1 MKYLDKIY
9 KESEVSWF
17 TPVEIFKV
25 ISLSLSLL
33 SALRNLNSN
42 FHWEFIVQRL
52 HLRHKIK
59 T

>member
-25 ISLSLSLL
+25 ISLSLSRL
-33 SALRNLNSN
+33 SA
-42 FHWEFIVQRL
+42 FC
-52 HLRHKIK
+52 IK
-59 T
+59 KLKF